1 MLNDV
6 AIDEI
11 IVGIVSLLGVAAG
24 TVFQRKRQ
32 GETPDA
38 PERQQ
43 DWPDSE
49 DDLRDAL
56 RGLSQENRRLRARL
70 KALESGVG

>member
-6 AIDEI
+6 VIGEI
-11 IVGIVSLLGVAAG
+11 IVGVVSLVGVVVG

-38 PERQQ
+38 PEQQ

-49 DDLRDAL
+49 EDLRDAL

-70 KALESGVG
+70 DALEP

>member
-32 GETPDA
+32 GDTP
-38 PERQQ
+38 PEPQQ
-43 DWPDSE
+43 EDWSGSE

-70 KALESGVG
+70 KALEK